1 MKVLCLII
9 LFGISLEKAEA
20 EIKYFDLGHDY
31 QENVTFYYLKEWSFR
46 RSRLPDPGLT
56 DIW

>member
-1 MKVLCLII
+1 M
-9 LFGISLEKAEA
+9 EKAEA